1 MGSAILPIQVTI
13 DKTKGIV
20 CKPMPAYW
28 HDARALHKS
37 DDDDPAAMEE
47 YEFNKR
53 IIADKKP
60 YFMRYIY
67 PVLNRDYKRFE
78 KAATVQVRLRFKLT
92 MDEFL
97 HRPMDVRS
105 EEEIKML
112 QDYYTYMPVGIHDCT
127 MNRICR
133 AIEREFSKPV
143 EIPEDVPTFDYQIM
157 KSADPEPRN
166 NSKYYALKKLYEEHR
181 ERMKRLTY
189 QKNNRVVSKEM
200 YTDYATSILT
210 YFRRAADKICSSI
223 PQLCDLVLDLCYTK
237 GTSKQFAWDVIADG
251 ILANLSEKRNNVITF
266 PQADPN
272 GDIVYR
278 GERFSMTSMEV
289 DIDEYNN

>member
-1 MGSAILPIQVTI
+1 
-13 DKTKGIV
+13 
-20 CKPMPAYW
+20 
-28 HDARALHKS
+28 
-37 DDDDPAAMEE
+37 
-47 YEFNKR
+47 
-53 IIADKKP
+53 
-60 YFMRYIY
+60 
-67 PVLNRDYKRFE
+67 
-78 KAATVQVRLRFKLT
+78 
-92 MDEFL
+92 
-97 HRPMDVRS
+97 
-105 EEEIKML
+105 
-112 QDYYTYMPVGIHDCT
+112 
-127 MNRICR
+127 
-133 AIEREFSKPV
+133 
-143 EIPEDVPTFDYQIM
+143 M